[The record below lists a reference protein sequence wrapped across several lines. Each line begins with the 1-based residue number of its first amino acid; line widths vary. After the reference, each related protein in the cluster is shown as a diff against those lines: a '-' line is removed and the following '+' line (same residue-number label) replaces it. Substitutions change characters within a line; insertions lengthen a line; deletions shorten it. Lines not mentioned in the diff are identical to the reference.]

1 MYILSKAEILALGH
15 ESGNKGALGGSVLVS
30 ACKVT
35 VVVVDIRLDD
45 MVDTYDV
52 ATVEGEEEITFTLNA
67 INVAALAISPVIVRV

>member
-1 MYILSKAEILALGH
+1 MR
-15 ESGNKGALGGSVLVS
+15 GAV
-30 ACKVT
+30 CKDTVT